1 MVVCYSG
8 CAFVCAPKR
17 GVCVAAYFQLLRR
30 NPDFARLWIAQV
42 ISLLGDWF
50 NVIALSAL
58 VSEYSGGSGMA
69 ISGLLIA
76 RFLPPLVVS
85 PLAGVLIDRF
95 DRKRLLILSDVLRAV
110 IILLLLFA
118 TGPDM
123 LWLIYLLTVI
133 QFCLSALFEPGRS
146 AIMPSLLQA
155 DDLLKANTLGNVTWS
170 VMLAF
175 GAMAGGAVTAALGT
189 AAALVIDALT
199 FLVSAW
205 FITQIKTR
213 PEPAAAASAAQRSGG
228 SFREGLRY
236 LAQHPASAALLF
248 VKLGLSI
255 GNVDSLI
262 IAYGTILFV
271 MGESGT
277 GSLGVLYSAFGIGA
291 VLGPALLN
299 RFSDGSV
306 RTLRRL
312 VIVGYVLVVAG
323 WVLLGGAA
331 GLWVA
336 ALALIVRSMGG
347 SINWTYSS
355 TMIQMGTPDHFLGR
369 VFSLDWVGF
378 SLAQTISTLITGLL
392 LDTLG
397 GHNAPVIALGTGMV
411 SIIPLAVWWLIVHR
425 LEHAAPEPAA
435 AASPVET

>member
-1 MVVCYSG
+1 MT
-8 CAFVCAPKR
+8 
-17 GVCVAAYFQLLRR
+17 AYFQLLRR

-146 AIMPSLLQA
+146 AIMPSLVQP

-213 PEPAAAASAAQRSGG
+213 PEPAAAVSAAHRGGG

-271 MGESGT
+271 VGESGT
-277 GSLGVLYSAFGIGA
+277 GSLGVLYSAFGVGA

-312 VIVGYVLVVAG
+312 VIVGFVLVVIG
-323 WVLLGGAA
+323 WLLMGSAA

-347 SINWTYSS
+347 SVNWTYSS
-355 TMIQMGTPDHFLGR
+355 TMIQMGTPDRFLGR

-378 SLAQTISTLITGLL
+378 SLAQTISTLIIGLL

-397 GHNAPVIALGTGMV
+397 GHNAPVIALGTGIV